1 MALDIRGSK
10 KNTRKHGDVRIV
22 VQELVSNAIDSYLIR
37 KHADPTAPAMKLALT
52 LILRADDLFGESFDG
67 ILSCTDN
74 GAGFGDEQVKAFVT
88 RDTSYKDDLRI
99 DGIEQCR
106 GSGRIQ
112 FFHHGTSLELES
124 HFKGNDGFLKR
135 TLHIESASKE
145 VGERSFETS
154 ESELKQFETRLVL
167 SGLKVKRPGRG
178 SKELDMVSLLQANAL
193 KNHLLILFVRRL
205 IGLQKR
211 LGAFE
216 ILLRSEVGGG
226 NTPTLLEE
234 AVLTSAE
241 LPTPLIEREPVS
253 VPDAMRA
260 LMPSE
265 SPLFFLTHYR
275 LPEDTFPVKKHLVA
289 LCARASI
296 VRDITARYLKP
307 HSVEQ
312 TPLDGHFHLVLIEGA
327 YLDKTVNAQRDDFD
341 IPHETTQLSL
351 MGDDRL
357 TWEHLHEVIDER
369 IYERITPPDWRREEV
384 LQKVEAQFGI
394 SSSMIADAKVR
405 VRFGDTHSN
414 VVERVLGAY
423 QSRIVRDTSAIVEL
437 TQTLQSLNPDEDDFR
452 EKVQELTWKYVSSL
466 SSLDKTNLSQLVVR
480 RAAVLKILQLTIQRH
495 LDVQATRQQSGKAR
509 FDERLIH
516 QIFFPMGQD
525 STQTQG
531 HDIWLLNEEYQY
543 FDYIASDKPLSTIK
557 LPGNAPLFQPDI
569 DDELNAIFARVN
581 QTHQKKRPD
590 IAILSAEGAAVI
602 VEFKSPQEMMSDHV
616 DDLMEYAQLL
626 AAKSGGR
633 LNRFYGYLLGSKL
646 NEHRLRGFQP
656 LVGEEG
662 WFSTADVV
670 EPKTRQKLG
679 ELYLELLY
687 YNRLVERVD
696 KRLSVYKNRLGIEH
710 HDALK
715 L

>member
-52 LILRADDLFGESFDG
+52 LILIADDLFGESFDG

-145 VGERSFETS
+145 VGERFFETS

-265 SPLFFLTHYR
+265 SPLFF
-275 LPEDTFPVKKHLVA
+275 
-289 LCARASI
+289 
-296 VRDITARYLKP
+296 
-307 HSVEQ
+307 
-312 TPLDGHFHLVLIEGA
+312 
-327 YLDKTVNAQRDDFD
+327 
-341 IPHETTQLSL
+341 
-351 MGDDRL
+351 
-357 TWEHLHEVIDER
+357 
-369 IYERITPPDWRREEV
+369 
-384 LQKVEAQFGI
+384 
-394 SSSMIADAKVR
+394 
-405 VRFGDTHSN
+405 
-414 VVERVLGAY
+414 
-423 QSRIVRDTSAIVEL
+423 
-437 TQTLQSLNPDEDDFR
+437 
-452 EKVQELTWKYVSSL
+452 
-466 SSLDKTNLSQLVVR
+466 
-480 RAAVLKILQLTIQRH
+480 
-495 LDVQATRQQSGKAR
+495 
-509 FDERLIH
+509 
-516 QIFFPMGQD
+516 
-525 STQTQG
+525 
-531 HDIWLLNEEYQY
+531 
-543 FDYIASDKPLSTIK
+543 
-557 LPGNAPLFQPDI
+557 
-569 DDELNAIFARVN
+569 
-581 QTHQKKRPD
+581 
-590 IAILSAEGAAVI
+590 
-602 VEFKSPQEMMSDHV
+602 
-616 DDLMEYAQLL
+616 
-626 AAKSGGR
+626 
-633 LNRFYGYLLGSKL
+633 
-646 NEHRLRGFQP
+646 
-656 LVGEEG
+656 
-662 WFSTADVV
+662 
-670 EPKTRQKLG
+670 
-679 ELYLELLY
+679 
-687 YNRLVERVD
+687 
-696 KRLSVYKNRLGIEH
+696 
-710 HDALK
+710 
-715 L
+715 